1 MFSEPYFS
9 SARASVRPI
18 VPMGGCLII
27 TINGNRNGNGSQEGA
42 IMCGDVTI
50 FIIQHK
56 SQVRNQSLLP
66 HTRELIQCVLM
77 QCMSDAKNSTYENT
91 TVGTFS

>member
-1 MFSEPYFS
+1 
-9 SARASVRPI
+9 
-18 VPMGGCLII
+18 MGGCLII
-27 TINGNRNGNGSQEGA
+27 TISGNRNGNGSQEGA

-66 HTRELIQCVLM
+66 HTRELIQCILIQCILI